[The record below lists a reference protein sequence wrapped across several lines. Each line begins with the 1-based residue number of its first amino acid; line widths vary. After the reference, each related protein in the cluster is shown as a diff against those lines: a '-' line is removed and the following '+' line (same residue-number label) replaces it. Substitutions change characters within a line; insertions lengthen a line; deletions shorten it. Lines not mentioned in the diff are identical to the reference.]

1 MCDAVKSLYF
11 LGILVYDYI
20 MNIYAFLIPSLDKDT
35 HSFSDTNPK
44 IDARSSFAG
53 KSSALSSS

>member
-20 MNIYAFLIPSLDKDT
+20 MNIYAFSV
-35 HSFSDTNPK
+35 
-44 IDARSSFAG
+44 G
-53 KSSALSSS
+53 GV